1 MSKLSQNYIAVNE
14 GRMARAEFVR
24 QARQM
29 FPNAI
34 SQYNSFEDAISILKT
49 RGLLTE
55 GLEACNVNP
64 DQLKRGVRFELEK
77 AGVCPVEGASAEDIG
92 EATKKATANLCKDP
106 LYYIRKV
113 EKGEDV
119 LQEGIESPDWKRMT
133 AEQVADFPV
142 GTKLSF
148 MDELS
153 GTSVHI
159 EKVEDNSWKD
169 ENGVVFTDEEVVQGV
184 VHPDAH
190 DHKIEEAATEDVTHL
205 NKAFLEMYIK
215 YKDGNYKVKN
225 KETGEL
231 EDGKKLAPET
241 AAQRAC
247 IRVRQAYNAPRF
259 RPDRNTIKSCSV
271 GRGKLEYQGER
282 NGVPSFNYAWSLHEL
297 SKNSS
302 DPVWSQFYN
311 FYKKQG
317 KSDHEAKILAN
328 DKLKKYQ
335 VKHNVKEAKKP
346 EADMRILK
354 ENISGIIKKVLEEAA
369 TANLAHLSDENAS
382 IQEVPAILNN
392 FENVVTEIES
402 FILKEQQKIQGL
414 FDSIGNIKNE
424 DNIPIGYKFVEPIM
438 AAFKKDLEPVLA
450 KISLDNLNLPEAPAA
465 DDQLPSDPDNETG
478 MDTEPEAEPK
488 QTVFSPAAEPEEK
501 ETLAENKKPRRK
513 YTA

>member
-34 SQYNSFEDAISILKT
+34 SQYNSFEDTISILKT

-64 DQLKRGVRFELEK
+64 DQLKRGIRFELKK
-77 AGVCPVEGASAEDIG
+77 AGVCPIEGASAEDIG
-92 EATKKATANLCKDP
+92 EATEKATANLCKDP

-119 LQEGIESPDWKRMT
+119 LQESVESPSD
-133 AEQVADFPV
+133 EGVAD
-142 GTKLSF
+142 GL
-148 MDELS
+148 
-153 GTSVHI
+153 
-159 EKVEDNSWKD
+159 
-169 ENGVVFTDEEVVQGV
+169 

-190 DHKIEEAATEDVTHL
+190 GHRIDEAATEDVVHL

-231 EDGKKLAPET
+231 EDGKKLAPEV
-241 AAQRAC
+241 AAQKAC

-271 GRGKLEYQGER
+271 GRGSLQYQGES
-282 NGVPSFNYAWSLHEL
+282 NGIPKFNYAWSLHEL

-302 DPVWSQFYN
+302 DPIWSQFYN

-328 DKLKKYQ
+328 DKLKKYNA
-335 VKHNVKEAKKP
+335 KKNVAEAKKP
-346 EADMRILK
+346 EADIRILK

-369 TANLAHLSDENAS
+369 TANLAQLSDQNAS

-450 KISLDNLNLPEAPAA
+450 KISLDNLNLPEAPVA
-465 DDQLPSDPDNETG
+465 DDQLPSDPDSETG
-478 MDTEPEAEPK
+478 TDVESEIEPK
-488 QTVFSPAAEPEEK
+488 ETVFSPAEK
-501 ETLAENKKPRRK
+501 KSLAENKKPRRK
-513 YTA
+513 YTV